1 MTDRT
6 LPNLLDEIEKREMPL
21 LSWGVVGGS
30 FTDEELLTLLEDLR
44 PDEDP
49 EDLLDALLEHQFVVA
64 RGTSGD
70 RFRSRMAETV
80 RLAVG
85 LRQWLP
91 SNTWRTAAPLVS
103 DVRFL
108 SRPRVVPR
116 RDRTPDELI
125 ASSNRAVGDR
135 WTSAHDTTMRAIVG
149 ARMVSSFQERSA
161 ARLLSAVSVEGASGT
176 CVTAGTGAGKTLAF
190 YLPALTHIMA
200 TPRSPGVPRIVA
212 IYPRIE
218 LLRDQLRSLLSTL
231 AHLEGDGLGPVG
243 VGVLYGATPQDRADA
258 SGKGSRGWAEQ
269 SDGLVCPILTCLQP
283 DCAGAYVWPTKVGE
297 AEVLRCES
305 CGHQLTT
312 LSFTRSALQSKP
324 PEVLFTTTEM
334 VNRQLGSSRMRRAL
348 IGTEN
353 ASPDF
358 VLLDEIHTYS
368 GTHGAQVSNLIRRW
382 RSEMARPSHFVG
394 LSATLADPVGFFSQL
409 VGLGTNS
416 VSVVAP
422 AEAELVEFGREYF
435 MALRGDPASQKSLL
449 STTIQTS
456 MLLRRMLD
464 REPGQPSGGAFGS
477 LLFVF
482 TDKLD
487 LVNRLHTQLR
497 DAEGWL
503 PGGVNRKPT
512 GSLAVLRATGD
523 EDWARDQAGQ
533 LWDVAESL
541 GTLNRHVVVS
551 RTTSKDSGVE
561 AGTDVVVATAS
572 LEVGFDDPNV
582 GAVLQHKAP
591 RDAAQFLQR
600 RGRAGRDPSMR
611 PWTAV
616 VLSDYG
622 RDRLSFQAY
631 ERLFDPVVQP
641 NHLPVHNRVIL
652 KMQATWWLLD
662 YISSRF
668 TSGRPLGN
676 VMTRPW
682 SRSADL
688 QRDLAQSALDGIRGL
703 TTDAGVQ
710 RLAFNL
716 RRVLDIDDETTR
728 AVLWDHPRAIMTSVV
743 PTLIRRL
750 EAVVD
755 AGGIPNGFSWDDPM
769 SDFVPGSLFA
779 PLQTP
784 EIQLVL
790 PSTPRRDEV
799 TETEAVSLSLREFAP
814 GRVSY
819 RFALGGKRDRMW
831 VAPPDSSNPTI
842 PVEDF
847 ADDTLEVETPPESG
861 LQRLVQ
867 PRRMKLATP
876 MVAVPDSAYG
886 KWCWQ
891 SAFRVEGSP
900 LALDVPATSSWRPVV
915 TSIEA
920 TIHRARCPV
929 TVWRFANECEVE
941 RRMSSEPPLT
951 RHRVTMDDENSGIG
965 FAMEVDGVRLR
976 VALPSDLTFVDS
988 VPGLESALRVS
999 YLEHL
1004 VDTAPRIVRAAPS
1017 PFLRSWL
1024 AQLLLSALV
1033 VRAEDSSLT
1042 DVLDSLDDS
1051 ALRDD
1056 IVAAARD
1063 VFGAGPDDDHRDDPS
1078 DPGLVSDIEA
1088 AVGLPDVLSAL
1099 RDAGSRLS
1107 GPLSPSMLPWLRER
1121 YLVTV
1126 AAAFIDA
1133 LQAICPDLDID
1144 ELRPDI
1150 ETEESDPAEGT
1161 IWITEDQ
1168 PGGTGLIETAVDRY
1182 LEDPRAF
1189 WALVSS
1195 ALGRCAGERVDA
1207 ALRAYLRTRE
1217 GGELASGD
1225 AVRSATTLQSL
1236 TEAWSAHREDLFE
1249 HGIDCDQSVVSA
1261 LSTRLLR
1268 PGSDPRIEA
1277 FVHRLLAD
1285 WDELEGRLGVEVDL
1299 RVFAHTVAR
1308 RDDVRR
1314 ELVSLSGASPDGV
1327 GSPIGQII
1335 GLLWTRGGRLRASSL
1350 QNYNP
1355 YRDLPP
1361 TERLLLADVV
1371 AATRREVDATQEDW
1385 RTQLDQALRDVGEA
1399 TVMCTAIGGT
1409 PASVIRS
1416 CLTTPTAV
1424 GVLEFHPRVVGL
1436 RRSSAELRLDVELR
1450 EAHQ

>member
-6 LPNLLDEIEKREMPL
+6 LSDLLDEIEKREMPL

-49 EDLLDALLEHQFVVA
+49 EELLDGLLERHLVIA
-64 RGTSGD
+64 RGTSGE
-70 RFRSRMAETV
+70 RYRTRMAETV

-103 DVRFL
+103 DMRFL
-108 SRPRVVPR
+108 SRARVVPR
-116 RDRTPDELI
+116 RDRTPDELVST
-125 ASSNRAVGDR
+125 SSLAMGDR
-135 WTSAHDTTMRAIVG
+135 WTSVHETTMRAIVG
-149 ARMVSSFQERSA
+149 SRTVSAFQERST
-161 ARLLSAVSVEGASGT
+161 ARLLSAVSADGASGT

-190 YLPALTHIMA
+190 YLPALTHVMA
-200 TPRSPGVPRIVA
+200 SNGSPGVPRIVA

-218 LLRDQLRSLLSTL
+218 LLRDQLRSLLSL
-231 AHLEGDGLGPVG
+231 LGHLEGPGLGPVG
-243 VGVLYGATPQDRADA
+243 VGVLYGATPRDRADA
-258 SGKGSRGWAEQ
+258 TRTPNRGWVEQ
-269 SDGLVCPILTCLQP
+269 SDGLSCPILMCLEAN
-283 DCAGAYVWPTKVGE
+283 CSGTYVWPTKAGE
-297 AEVLRCES
+297 AEILCCET
-305 CGHQLTT
+305 CGHEVTT
-312 LSFTRSALQSKP
+312 LSFTRSSIQSEP
-324 PEVLFTTTEM
+324 PQVLFTTTEM
-334 VNRQLGSSRMRRAL
+334 VNRLLGSRQMRRAF
-348 IGTEN
+348 IGD
-353 ASPDF
+353 ARAAPDF

-382 RSEMARPSHFVG
+382 RSEMANPSHFVG

-409 VGLGTNS
+409 VGLGANS
-416 VSVVAP
+416 VAVVAP
-422 AEAELVEFGREYF
+422 AEDELVEFGREYF

-464 REPGQPSGGAFGS
+464 PEPGQPSGGAFGS
-477 LLFVF
+477 RLFVF

-487 LVNRLHTQLR
+487 LVNRLHAQLR

-503 PGGVNRKPT
+503 PRGVNRKPS
-512 GSLAVLRATGD
+512 GSLAALRATGD

-533 LWDVAESL
+533 LWDAAEGL

-600 RGRAGRDPSMR
+600 RGRAGRDLSMR

-622 RDRLSFQAY
+622 RDRLAFQAY
-631 ERLFDPVVQP
+631 EELFDPVVQP
-641 NHLPVHNRVIL
+641 HHLPVHNRVIL

-668 TSGRPLGN
+668 TQGQELSNLIK
-676 VMTRPW
+676 RPW
-682 SRSADL
+682 SGATDR
-688 QRDLAQSALDGIRGL
+688 QRNLAQSALDGIRGL
-703 TTDAGVQ
+703 TSDAGVQ
-710 RLAFNL
+710 RLSSNL
-716 RRVLDIDDETTR
+716 RRALDLDDETTR
-728 AVLWDHPRAIMTSVV
+728 AVLWDYPRAIMTSVV

-750 EAVVD
+750 EAVLNADRV
-755 AGGIPNGFSWDDPM
+755 PSGFSWNEPM
-769 SDFVPGSLFA
+769 SEFLPSSLFA

-784 EIQLVL
+784 EIQLSL
-790 PSTPRRDEV
+790 PSARERGEV

-819 RFALGGKRDRMW
+819 RFALGGRRDRMW
-831 VAPPDSSNPTI
+831 VAPPESSNPTMPI
-842 PVEDF
+842 EQF
-847 ADDTLEVETPPESG
+847 ADDTFDVESPPGFSP
-861 LQRLVQ
+861 QRLVQ
-867 PRRMKLATP
+867 PRRLKLATP
-876 MVAVPDSAYG
+876 LAAIPDSAFG
-886 KWCWQ
+886 RWCWQ
-891 SAFRVEGSP
+891 SAFRTNGLPLELEVPNKSP
-900 LALDVPATSSWRPVV
+900 WHPIVKSVDAA
-915 TSIEA
+915 
-920 TIHRARCPV
+920 IHRVRCPA

-941 RRMSSEPPLT
+941 RRMSSEPAIT
-951 RHRVTMDDENSGIG
+951 RHRVTIDGENSGIG
-965 FAMEVDGVRLR
+965 FAMEVDGVRLS
-976 VALPSDLTFVDS
+976 VILPRDLAFVDS
-988 VPGLESALRVS
+988 VPGLEAALRVS
-999 YLEHL
+999 YLEH
-1004 VDTAPRIVRAAPS
+1004 VVESTPQVMRSASS

-1024 AQLLLSALV
+1024 AQLLITALV
-1033 VRAEDSSLT
+1033 VRAENKSLT
-1042 DVLDSLDDS
+1042 DVLNSLDDG
-1051 ALRDD
+1051 ALRDA
-1056 IVAAARD
+1056 IASAARD
-1063 VFGAGPDDDHRDDPS
+1063 VFGASANDEYTDEAS
-1078 DPGLVSDIEA
+1078 DPGLISEIEA
-1088 AVGLPDVLSAL
+1088 TVGNPDVVSAL
-1099 RDAGSRLS
+1099 RDAGSILG
-1107 GPLSPSMLPWLRER
+1107 GPLPSSALPWLQER
-1121 YLVTV
+1121 YLATV

-1133 LQAICPDLDID
+1133 IQAMCPDLDIE

-1150 ETEESDPAEGT
+1150 EISRSEEAEGL
-1161 IWITEDQ
+1161 IWVTEDQ

-1195 ALGRCAGERVDA
+1195 ALGTCAGERVDST
-1207 ALRAYLRTRE
+1207 LRAYLQKRKE
-1217 GGELASGD
+1217 GELNSGD
-1225 AVRSATTLQSL
+1225 AVRSATTLRTL
-1236 TEAWSAHREDLFE
+1236 TEAWSAHRKDLFE

-1268 PGSDPRIEA
+1268 PGSDSRLEA
-1277 FVHRLLAD
+1277 FIHRLLAD
-1285 WDELEGRLGVEVDL
+1285 WDLLEQRIGIEVDL
-1299 RVFAHTVAR
+1299 RVFAHRVAQ

-1314 ELVSLSGASPDGV
+1314 ELLSLSGATPDV
-1327 GSPIGQII
+1327 AGSPIGQII
-1335 GLLWTRGGRLRASSL
+1335 GLLWTRGGRLRAASL
-1350 QNYNP
+1350 RNYNP

-1361 TERLLLADVV
+1361 TERLLLAGVT
-1371 AATRREVDATQEDW
+1371 AATRREVDASQEDW
-1385 RTQLDQALRDVGEA
+1385 RTQLDQALCEFGEA
-1399 TVMCTAIGGT
+1399 TVKCTSGGGMST
-1409 PASVIRS
+1409 SVIRS

-1436 RRSSAELRLDVELR
+1436 QRSTAALRLDVELR

>member
-1 MTDRT
+1 
-6 LPNLLDEIEKREMPL
+6 
-21 LSWGVVGGS
+21 
-30 FTDEELLTLLEDLR
+30 
-44 PDEDP
+44 
-49 EDLLDALLEHQFVVA
+49 
-64 RGTSGD
+64 
-70 RFRSRMAETV
+70 
-80 RLAVG
+80 
-85 LRQWLP
+85 
-91 SNTWRTAAPLVS
+91 
-103 DVRFL
+103 
-108 SRPRVVPR
+108 
-116 RDRTPDELI
+116 
-125 ASSNRAVGDR
+125 
-135 WTSAHDTTMRAIVG
+135 
-149 ARMVSSFQERSA
+149 
-161 ARLLSAVSVEGASGT
+161 
-176 CVTAGTGAGKTLAF
+176 
-190 YLPALTHIMA
+190 
-200 TPRSPGVPRIVA
+200 
-212 IYPRIE
+212 
-218 LLRDQLRSLLSTL
+218 
-231 AHLEGDGLGPVG
+231 
-243 VGVLYGATPQDRADA
+243 
-258 SGKGSRGWAEQ
+258 
-269 SDGLVCPILTCLQP
+269 
-283 DCAGAYVWPTKVGE
+283 
-297 AEVLRCES
+297 
-305 CGHQLTT
+305 
-312 LSFTRSALQSKP
+312 
-324 PEVLFTTTEM
+324 M
-334 VNRQLGSSRMRRAL
+334 VNRLLGSSKMRRAL
-348 IGTEN
+348 IGDAK

-464 REPGQPSGGAFGS
+464 PEPGRPSGGAFGS
-477 LLFVF
+477 RLFVF

-512 GSLAVLRATGD
+512 GSLAALRATGD
-523 EDWARDQAGQ
+523 EDWARDQVGQ

-631 ERLFDPVVQP
+631 EELFDPVVQP
-641 NHLPVHNRVIL
+641 NLLPVHNRVIL

-662 YISSRF
+662 HISSRF
-668 TSGRPLGN
+668 TSGRPLGT

-688 QRDLAQSALDGIRGL
+688 QRELAKSALDGIRGL

-710 RLAFNL
+710 RLASNL
-716 RRVLDIDDETTR
+716 RRVLDVDDETTR

-750 EAVVD
+750 EAVLN
-755 AGGIPNGFSWDDPM
+755 ANGVSSGFAWEDPM

-790 PSTPRRDEV
+790 PSTRGRDEV
-799 TETEAVSLSLREFAP
+799 IETEAVSMSLREFAP

-831 VAPPDSSNPTI
+831 VAPPDSSNPTLA
-842 PVEDF
+842 VEDF
-847 ADDTLEVETPPESG
+847 ADDTLEVETPPGSG

-867 PRRMKLATP
+867 PRRMRLATP
-876 MVAVPDSAYG
+876 KAAVPDSAYG
-886 KWCWQ
+886 TWRWQ
-891 SAFRVEGSP
+891 SAFRTEGSS
-900 LALDVPATSSWRPVV
+900 LELEVPTKSPWHPIV

-941 RRMSSEPPLT
+941 RRMSSEPALT
-951 RHRVTMDDENSGIG
+951 RHRVTIDGESSGIG
-965 FAMEVDGVRLR
+965 FAMEVDGVRLG
-976 VALPSDLTFVDS
+976 VTLPRDLTFVDS

-999 YLEHL
+999 YLEHV
-1004 VDTAPRIVRAAPS
+1004 VDTAPRIMRAAPS

-1024 AQLLLSALV
+1024 AQLLISALV
-1033 VRAEDSSLT
+1033 VRAEDTSLI
-1042 DVLDSLDDS
+1042 DVLGSLDDG
-1051 ALRDD
+1051 ALRDA
-1056 IVAAARD
+1056 IASAARD
-1063 VFGAGPDDDHRDDPS
+1063 VFGAGADDEHTDDPS

-1088 AVGLPDVLSAL
+1088 AVGIPDVVSEL
-1099 RDAGSRLS
+1099 REAASLLG
-1107 GPLSPSMLPWLRER
+1107 GPLSSAMLPWLQER
-1121 YLVTV
+1121 HLATV

-1133 LQAICPDLDID
+1133 VQAMCPDLDID

-1150 ETEESDPAEGT
+1150 EISRSDEAEGL

-1207 ALRAYLRTRE
+1207 ALRMYLQARE
-1217 GGELASGD
+1217 RGALTSSD
-1225 AVRSATTLQSL
+1225 AVRSATTLESL
-1236 TEAWSAHREDLFE
+1236 TVAWSAHREELFE
-1249 HGIDCDQSVVSA
+1249 HGVDCDQSVVSA

-1268 PGSDPRIEA
+1268 PGSDSRLEA

-1285 WDELEGRLGVEVDL
+1285 WDLLEERLGIEVDL
-1299 RVFAHTVAR
+1299 RVFAHKVAQ
-1308 RDDVRR
+1308 RDAVRR
-1314 ELVSLSGASPDGV
+1314 ELLSLSGATPDGA

-1335 GLLWTRGGRLRASSL
+1335 GLLWTRGGRLRAASL

-1361 TERLLLADVV
+1361 TERLLLAGV
-1371 AATRREVDATQEDW
+1371 AAAARREVDASQEDW
-1385 RTQLDQALRDVGEA
+1385 RTQLDQALCEVGEA
-1399 TVMCTAIGGT
+1399 TVRCTSGGGMS
-1409 PASVIRS
+1409 ASVIRS

-1436 RRSSAELRLDVELR
+1436 QRSNDALRLDVELR